1 MVMDLKGVNV
11 VKVEVEEVGETEVE
25 IKEKVVERY
34 YTHALLTSQDVFATP
49 YSQAFHHK
57 SHQFLL

>member
-25 IKEKVVERY
+25 IKEKVVERC
-34 YTHALLTSQDVFATP
+34 TRNGGTCRGSRRWKKMTR
-49 YSQAFHHK
+49 K
-57 SHQFLL
+57 MNMKRNMR